1 MVSDAELIFWC
12 VCGVLALL
20 FFLSMPLIGRYL
32 DDNEAKSI
40 LPHKGFEEYHDDME
54 DWQ

>member
-20 FFLSMPLIGRYL
+20 FILSMPLIGRYL